1 MRNAAGHGPGGA
13 VLAVPGRGGPAG
25 RHARQRPH
33 PGGPRCILYYIILY
47 YIILY
52 YIILYMPSLF
62 FNDDDDDD
70 DDDDKETSA

>member
-1 MRNAAGHGPGGA
+1 MPQVTDPA
-13 VLAVPGRGGPAG
+13 VLCWLFRAVEGRLDGMPVSGLTQAGPAV
-25 RHARQRPH
+25 
-33 PGGPRCILYYIILY
+33 YYIILY

-70 DDDDKETSA
+70 DDDKETSA

>member
-13 VLAVPGRGGPAG
+13 VLAVPGRGGPVG

-33 PGGPRCILYYIILY
+33 SGGPRCVLYYIV
-47 YIILY
+47 LY

-70 DDDDKETSA
+70 DDDKGTSE